1 MYLQVLD
8 KVRCELQS
16 ISHERVIMDVLM
28 RPTINETR
36 RLYMQAQSATDR
48 TDQQRSTRSLA
59 KDTYSTAKQPLPTT
73 TSHTQTYSHNNTTS
87 ASSRAPITT
96 RIKSTARTGTT
107 ASDRS
112 GTTNPVSYNHTT
124 TIDLNA
130 PIHIPE
136 YNPSDLNTTDK
147 HRPAS
152 TAPGQFTGYPQN
164 NPFSEPRL
172 VARAV
177 GGALMVST
185 VVYLFIT
192 CIYTMG
198 FMYVDA
204 YIILYYT
211 DIYCMY
217 VLYITLF

>member
-1 MYLQVLD
+1 MLD

-59 KDTYSTAKQPLPTT
+59 KNTYSTAKQPLPTT
-73 TSHTQTYSHNNTTS
+73 TSHTHTYSHNNIS
-87 ASSRAPITT
+87 SSRAPITT
-96 RIKSTARTGTT
+96 RINSTARTGTT

-124 TIDLNA
+124 TIDLNT

-136 YNPSDLNTTDK
+136 YNPNDLNTTDK

-152 TAPGQFTGYPQN
+152 IAPGQFTGYPQN

-177 GGALMVST
+177 GGALMVGA

-192 CIYTMG
+192 CIYTIG

-204 YIILYYT
+204 YIILY
-211 DIYCMY
+211 
-217 VLYITLF
+217 